1 LPKAQEEFLKP
12 TAFDYVR
19 ADSVPHAVRLLAE
32 HRAGARIIAGGQS
45 LLAAMNFRMAS
56 PEILVDI
63 GEIEELRD
71 ITLTARGRLRIGALT
86 RHADLEASPD
96 IATHA
101 PLLRQAIRHVAHT
114 AIRNRGTFGGSLS
127 HADPASELPACA
139 VALDATI
146 HIVGPQ
152 GERTVPAR
160 QFFTGV
166 HETALRSGELL
177 VAAEI
182 DTIKPDE
189 VSGFQEFA
197 RRHGDYA
204 IVGLAAHGRIEA
216 GRLCQIA
223 PVFFSVGGT
232 PILARHAAA
241 ALADP
246 AVAEPETR
254 LRRARE
260 ALSSDLD
267 PPGDPQASAAL
278 RMELARVLL
287 GRVVG
292 DMLATRTGA

>member
-1 LPKAQEEFLKP
+1 LKS

-19 ADSVPHAVRLLAE
+19 AESVTHAVRLLAE
-32 HRAGARIIAGGQS
+32 HQPGARIIAGGQS
-45 LLAAMNFRMAS
+45 LLAAMSFRMAA
-56 PEILVDI
+56 PEMLVDI

-71 ITLTARGRLRIGALT
+71 ITLTPAGRLRIGALT

-101 PLLRQAIRHVAHT
+101 PLLRRAIRHVAHT

-127 HADPASELPACA
+127 HADPASELPACV

-146 HIVGPQ
+146 YIAGPQ
-152 GERTVPAR
+152 GERMLPAR

-166 HETALRSGELL
+166 HETALRPGELL
-177 VAAEI
+177 VAVEI
-182 DTIKPDE
+182 DILKPDE

-204 IVGLAAHGRIEA
+204 IVGLAAHGRIAA
-216 GRLCQIA
+216 GRLIRIA
-223 PVFFSVGGT
+223 PVFFSVGNT
-232 PILARHAAA
+232 PILARRAAE

-246 AVAEPETR
+246 ATTDPAAR
-254 LRRARE
+254 LSRARE
-260 ALSSDLD
+260 ALSADLD
-267 PPGDPQASAAL
+267 PPDDPQASSAM

-287 GRVVG
+287 GRV
-292 DMLATRTGA
+292 TGAMLQGSAGA